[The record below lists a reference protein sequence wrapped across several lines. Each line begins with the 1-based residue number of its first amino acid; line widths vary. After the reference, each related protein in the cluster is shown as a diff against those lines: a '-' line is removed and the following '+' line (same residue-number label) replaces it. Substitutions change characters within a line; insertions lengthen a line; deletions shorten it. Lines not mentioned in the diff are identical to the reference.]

1 MDGVYHAGMS
11 SLKTLS
17 CLTTTF
23 VILVLQA
30 TVVFF
35 SLKLDVLVLVL
46 RLVVSDLAQALN
58 PLQVVHARQTIINH
72 ATEELCYKRPSVT
85 NTAESP
91 EAIIVQYVST
101 IYV

>member
-1 MDGVYHAGMS
+1 M
-11 SLKTLS
+11 
-17 CLTTTF
+17 
-23 VILVLQA
+23 
-30 TVVFF
+30 
-35 SLKLDVLVLVL
+35 LVL

-72 ATEELCYKRPSVT
+72 ATEELCYKRPAVT